1 LLWDRRGTSYP
12 PAARGDPLDRAVHRR
27 LFPIARFASM
37 IPADALHFSQL
48 HARVDSKL
56 CADAAT

>member
-1 LLWDRRGTSYP
+1 
-12 PAARGDPLDRAVHRR
+12 
-27 LFPIARFASM
+27 M